1 MTSIDYNEIYQRFY
15 TKVEAYD
22 FLSLDEYT
30 VNDFLCNWLHSSLS
44 EPYIR
49 QLFSS
54 VNFDDDIMRLSYE
67 MTNVHNEEMDRD
79 FVIEILALGIAIKW
93 MEPKVKSVLNTSNFY
108 GSKEERTYS
117 PASHL
122 KQLQDTFSVMK
133 KEQRRMI
140 ADRGYIKNAYTDGNI
155 PLVKES

>member
-1 MTSIDYNEIYQRFY
+1 MASIDYNTIYSRFY

-22 FLSLDEYT
+22 FLNLDDTT
-30 VNDFLCNWLHSSLS
+30 VNDFLCNWLHSTLS

-54 VNFDDDIMRLSYE
+54 VVFDDDVMRLSYE
-67 MTNVHNEEMDRD
+67 MTFDQGEELDQE
-79 FVIEILALGIAIKW
+79 FVIELLALGMAIKW
-93 MEPKVKSVLNTSNFY
+93 IEPKMKSVLNTSNFY

-122 KQLQDTFSVMK
+122 KQLQETFSSMK
-133 KEQRRMI
+133 KDQRRMI
-140 ADRGYIKNAYTDGNI
+140 ADRGYIRNAYTDGDI
-155 PLVKES
+155 PLTKES

>member
-1 MTSIDYNEIYQRFY
+1 MTSIDYNMIYQRFY
-15 TKVEAYD
+15 SKVEAYD
-22 FLSLDEYT
+22 FIQLDDTT

-44 EPYIR
+44 EPYVR

-54 VNFDDDIMRLSYE
+54 IIFDDDIMRLSYE
-67 MTNVHNEEMDRD
+67 MTLENDESMDQE
-79 FVIEILALGIAIKW
+79 FVIELLALGIAIKW

-122 KQLQDTFSVMK
+122 KQLQETLSIMR

-140 ADRGYIKNAYTDGNI
+140 ADRGYIRNAYTDGDI
-155 PLVKES
+155 ALTKET

>member
-22 FLSLDEYT
+22 FLNLDEYT

-54 VNFDDDIMRLSYE
+54 VVFDDDIMRLSYE

-122 KQLQDTFSVMK
+122 KQLQDTFSIMK

-140 ADRGYIKNAYTDGNI
+140 ADRGYIKNAYTDGDI

>member
-54 VNFDDDIMRLSYE
+54 VVFDDDIMRLSYE

>member
-1 MTSIDYNEIYQRFY
+1 MASIDYNEIYQRFY
-15 TKVEAYD
+15 SKVEAYD
-22 FLSLDEYT
+22 FLKLDDYT

-54 VNFDDDIMRLSYE
+54 IAFDDDVMRLSYE
-67 MTNVHNEEMDRD
+67 MTNVHGDEMDKE
-79 FVIEILALGIAIKW
+79 FVIELLALGIAIKW

-122 KQLQDTFSVMK
+122 KQLQETFSIMK

-140 ADRGYIKNAYTDGNI
+140 ADRGYIKNAYTDGDI
-155 PLVKES
+155 PLVKET

>member
-22 FLSLDEYT
+22 FLNLDEYT

-54 VNFDDDIMRLSYE
+54 VVFDDDIMRLSYE
-67 MTNVHNEEMDRD
+67 MTNVHNEEMDKD

-140 ADRGYIKNAYTDGNI
+140 ADRGYIKNAYTDGDI

>member
-22 FLSLDEYT
+22 FLNLDEYT

-54 VNFDDDIMRLSYE
+54 VVFDDDIMRLSYE

-140 ADRGYIKNAYTDGNI
+140 ADRGYIKNAYTDGDI